1 MNAWISKFFLSWL
14 SFLPQSKPYAHFIL
28 HFLLF
33 IAGFQNFYFFFL
45 ELKMRSLSQ
54 CFFVCIKWIETVM
67 IRSANSQIAKLLF
80 LLSISFQLL
89 TNGID
94 QKSLLIFW
102 FLSSQWLKIRENGLI
117 QHCERS
123 ELRFHFEW
131 TKVHWK
137 CQKSFWRLFGNM

>member
-1 MNAWISKFFLSWL
+1 MISIKYCCNFLRNYFFLQSERQHDECMNFQVL
-14 SFLPQSKPYAHFIL
+14 SFLTFFFASIKTICTL
-28 HFLLF
+28 HSTFSLF
-33 IAGFQNFYFFFL
+33 IAGFQNFQFFFL

-117 QHCERS
+117 
-123 ELRFHFEW
+123 
-131 TKVHWK
+131 
-137 CQKSFWRLFGNM
+137 